1 MDASS
6 TLKPRS
12 APGLWSSIR
21 EALAGSHQDFTEG
34 SLGRAI
40 LLLAIPMVLE
50 MVMESLFGI
59 VDIFFVAHL
68 GADAVTI
75 AGLTEG
81 MLTILFAIAMGL
93 AMASTA
99 MVARRVG
106 EKDLEGAADAAV
118 QSIGLGVFV
127 SIIVGIIGVVFA
139 SDLLRLM
146 GASPTVVQGGTRYT
160 AIMLGGCFVIVM
172 LF

>member
-6 TLKPRS
+6 TVTTRS
-12 APGLWSSIR
+12 APGFWSSVR

-34 SLGRAI
+34 SLGRGI
-40 LLLAIPMVLE
+40 FLLAIPMVLE

-81 MLTILFAIAMGL
+81 MLTILFAVAMGL

-99 MVARRVG
+99 TVARRVG
-106 EKDLEGAADAAV
+106 EKDMEGAADAAV
-118 QSIGLGVFV
+118 QSIALGVLV
-127 SIIVGIIGVVFA
+127 SVVVGIIGIVFA
-139 SDLLRLM
+139 HDLLRLM
-146 GASPTVVQGGTRYT
+146 G
-160 AIMLGGCFVIVM
+160 
-172 LF
+172 